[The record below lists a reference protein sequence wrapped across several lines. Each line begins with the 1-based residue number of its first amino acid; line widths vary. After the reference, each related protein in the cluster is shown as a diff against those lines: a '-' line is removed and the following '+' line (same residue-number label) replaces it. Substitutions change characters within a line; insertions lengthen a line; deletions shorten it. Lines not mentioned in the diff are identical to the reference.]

1 MKTSVKF
8 SKVADV
14 SYQAALNKTRE
25 KDNTTFPLVRFVSQI
40 ALLFLCG
47 SVDICMAT
55 FRVQRF
61 KLTLK

>member
-1 MKTSVKF
+1 MKF

-14 SYQAALNKTRE
+14 SYQAALKRG
-25 KDNTTFPLVRFVSQI
+25 KKKKIIPHFRVVRFVSQI
-40 ALLFLCG
+40 DLLFLCG

-55 FRVQRF
+55 FRVQRGF